1 VNVAGISVQDS
12 ETLNL
17 YLRDIA
23 SSTPLSGKEEIGLAE
38 RIRKGDQKARDTLVG
53 ANLRFV
59 VSIARE
65 YQNYGVPLSDLISA
79 GNFGLMTAAE
89 RFDGRRGF
97 KFISYAV
104 WWIRQSIHQSLAQDT
119 RVVRLPVNRIDLL
132 HNISKVTREL
142 FQSNGYEPEPEAV
155 ADELG
160 VSVEMVRD
168 TMMRGRDVWSLDA
181 TFKEEDDHSLL
192 NVLADESQATP
203 DSGVVERSVKEQ
215 VEMVLDSLED
225 REAKILRLYFG
236 LGDEEPMTLE
246 EIGVRFQLTRE
257 RVRQIKERALHR
269 LRHPQRRTLLEPLM
283 ESA

>member
-1 VNVAGISVQDS
+1 MNVAGISVQDS

-203 DSGVVERSVKEQ
+203 DSGVVERSVQEQ

>member
-1 VNVAGISVQDS
+1 MNVAGISVQDS

-132 HNISKVTREL
+132 HNISKVSREL

-203 DSGVVERSVKEQ
+203 DSGVVERSVQEQ

-269 LRHPQRRTLLEPLM
+269 LRHPQRRMQLEPLM
-283 ESA
+283 EWA

>member
-1 VNVAGISVQDS
+1 MNVAGISVQDS

-23 SSTPLSGKEEIGLAE
+23 SSTPLSSKEEIGLAE

-65 YQNYGVPLSDLISA
+65 YQNYGVSLSDLISA

-203 DSGVVERSVKEQ
+203 DSGVVERSVQEQ